1 MRWRG
6 SLTVKTVSLPIKLG
20 PLEDQVMRILWSKE
34 AMMTVREVSVAYV
47 ELQDESLA
55 YTTIATVLSNLYAKG
70 VVDRQRQGRSW
81 TYWATG
87 TCSDLAATMMHEAFE
102 ISRHVERTMSC
113 FVGTLTEEEARALH
127 KALSDRVGDQTVAQ
141 ETTNSH

>member
-1 MRWRG
+1 
-6 SLTVKTVSLPIKLG
+6 
-20 PLEDQVMRILWSKE
+20 
-34 AMMTVREVSVAYV
+34 MTVREVSATYV
-47 ELQDESLA
+47 EAHQETLA

-113 FVGTLTEEEARALH
+113 FVGTLTEEEAHALH
-127 KALSDRVGDQTVAQ
+127 KALSDRVGEQCLEQ
-141 ETTNSH
+141 ETANY

>member
-1 MRWRG
+1 MRWQG
-6 SLTVKTVSLPIKLG
+6 SSTVKTAKPVKPVNLPIKLG
-20 PLEDQVMRILWSKE
+20 PLEDQVMRLLWSKE
-34 AMMTVREVSVAYV
+34 TMMTVREVSAMYV
-47 ELQDESLA
+47 EVHHENLS

-87 TCSDLAATMMHEAFE
+87 TCSDLAATMMHDAFE

-127 KALSDRVGDQTVAQ
+127 KALSDRVS
-141 ETTNSH
+141 E

>member
-1 MRWRG
+1 MRWQG
-6 SLTVKTVSLPIKLG
+6 SSTVKTAKPVKPVNLPIKLG
-20 PLEDQVMRILWSKE
+20 PLEDQVMRLLWAKE

-87 TCSDLAATMMHEAFE
+87 TCSDLARSEEHTSELQ
-102 ISRHVERTMSC
+102 SRFDVVCR
-113 FVGTLTEEEARALH
+113 LL
-127 KALSDRVGDQTVAQ
+127 
-141 ETTNSH
+141 